1 MNGTRLFSAAKRCGL
16 PIGRVDVVADARG
29 AAIVEFA
36 IVVIPF
42 LAVVFAALS
51 TSLVY
56 FAQQNL
62 ETVAATAARSVLT
75 GSAQSAATSQSD
87 FKAHICSTLPAYMKC
102 SNLLVSVDR
111 SVDFASAGM
120 APPAITVAGNG
131 APSGSMPYNLG
142 APGDIV
148 TLRLY
153 YVWQLPVVSLGYD
166 ITTLPNG
173 RRLLIA
179 TAVAKTE
186 QYS

>member
-1 MNGTRLFSAAKRCGL
+1 MTRTGPFL
-16 PIGRVDVVADARG
+16 DARARPAGRRRGIG
-29 AAIVEFA
+29 ADVRGATIVEFA
-36 IVVIPF
+36 MVVIPF
-42 LAVVFAALS
+42 LAVIFAALA

-56 FAQQNL
+56 FAQQSL

-75 GSAQSAATSQSD
+75 GATQTAGLSQAQ
-87 FKAHICSTLPAYMKC
+87 FKTQVCSTLPVYLKC

-111 SVDFASAGM
+111 SVDFAGAGM
-120 APPAITVAGNG
+120 STPAITFAADGT
-131 APSGSMPYNLG
+131 PSGSTPYNLG
-142 APGDIV
+142 APGEIV

-153 YVWQLPVVSLGYD
+153 YVWQLPSVSLGYN

-186 QYS
+186 LYS